1 MVLHSVW
8 NLFFGAG
15 MKITLSSSALRQV
28 QPHEIALRFV
38 LGGLITV
45 LTGLITMRFGPVI
58 GGLFL
63 AFPAI
68 LPASISLIQKHEM
81 RKKQERGMNGQQRAK
96 YAAGV
101 EAAGAMMGS
110 LGLFSFGLVVWRFA
124 PHYDAW
130 MVLLGA
136 TTAWF
141 AVAIAAWAI
150 HKSL

>member
-1 MVLHSVW
+1 M
-8 NLFFGAG
+8 
-15 MKITLSSSALRQV
+15 Q
-28 QPHEIALRFV
+28 
-38 LGGLITV
+38 
-45 LTGLITMRFGPVI
+45 FGPVV

-68 LPASISLIQKHEM
+68 LPASMSLIQKHEM
-81 RKKQERGMNGQQRAK
+81 RKKQEQGLNGRQRAR

-110 LGLFSFGLVVWRFA
+110 LGLFGFGFVVWRFA

-141 AVAIAAWAI
+141 AVAIAAWTI

>member
-1 MVLHSVW
+1 
-8 NLFFGAG
+8 
-15 MKITLSSSALRQV
+15 MKITFSSSALRQV
-28 QPHEIALRFV
+28 QTHELTLRFV
-38 LGGLITV
+38 LGGLVTV
-45 LTGLITMRFGPVI
+45 FTGLITMQFGPVV

-68 LPASISLIQKHEM
+68 LPASMSLIQKHEM
-81 RKKQERGMNGQQRAK
+81 RKKQEQGMNGRQRAR

-110 LGLFSFGLVVWRFA
+110 LGLFGFGLVVWRFA
-124 PHYDAW
+124 PHHDAW
-130 MVLLGA
+130 LVLLGA

-141 AVAIAAWAI
+141 AVAIAAWTI

>member
-1 MVLHSVW
+1 
-8 NLFFGAG
+8 
-15 MKITLSSSALRQV
+15 MKITFSSSALRQF
-28 QPHEIALRFV
+28 QTHELALRFV
-38 LGGLITV
+38 LGGLVTV
-45 LTGLITMRFGPVI
+45 VTGLITMQFGPVV

-68 LPASISLIQKHEM
+68 LPASMSLIQKHEM
-81 RKKQERGMNGQQRAK
+81 RKKQEQGLNGRQRAR

-110 LGLFSFGLVVWRFA
+110 LGFFGFGLVVWRFA

-130 MVLLGA
+130 LVLFGA
-136 TTAWF
+136 TIAWF
-141 AVAIAAWAI
+141 AVAIAAWTI